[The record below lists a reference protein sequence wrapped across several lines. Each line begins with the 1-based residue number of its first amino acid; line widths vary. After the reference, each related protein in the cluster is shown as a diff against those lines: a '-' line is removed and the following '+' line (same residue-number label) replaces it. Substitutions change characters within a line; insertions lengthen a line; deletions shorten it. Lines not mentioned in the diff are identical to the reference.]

1 VAFIQNR
8 RSKQAVMSNG
18 NVKSHDSDEK
28 NERQQQA
35 QPQAAEPEGSAA
47 TGPSGHAAE
56 TESRVLAL
64 QAELDALRDQLLRTA
79 ADFENSR
86 KRMVR
91 EKEEAIRY
99 ANAALLADVV
109 PIIDD
114 FERAIQSAG
123 ESKEFEAFYAGVS
136 LIEKQLVAVL
146 ERNWGL
152 KRFSA
157 AGEPF
162 DPEKHEAIA
171 AEESEAHDKEL
182 VLEEY
187 QKGYLLHDRVLRPAK
202 VKVAKP
208 VALPAPPEGNARS
221 KEEQ

>member
-1 VAFIQNR
+1 
-8 RSKQAVMSNG
+8 MSHS
-18 NVKSHDSDEK
+18 NVKSHDSDDREH
-28 NERQQQA
+28 RQQSE
-35 QPQAAEPEGSAA
+35 PQASGPADSPAEGQSTP
-47 TGPSGHAAE
+47 PAE
-56 TESRVLAL
+56 AESRLLDL
-64 QAELDALRDQLLRTA
+64 QAENETLRDQLLRTA
-79 ADFENSR
+79 ADFENFR

-157 AGEPF
+157 AGELF

-208 VALPAPPEGNARS
+208 VSLPAPPEGSGES